1 MIHVVQPGETLY
13 SIGKQYDLSTTQI
26 LSLNSLKPYDAIHP
40 GQSLIVSKNSSNQQS
55 ASSGGEGQYYAVRR
69 GDSLYSIAKRFNTT
83 PQQLL
88 LLNGLSASQSIYIG
102 QQLKVKE
109 DSRLSSN
116 TQIPQVSS
124 VTGNVQY
131 YTVKTGD
138 SLFAIAQRF
147 GTKPEVIQQL
157 NGMSASA
164 NIYPGQRLIVS
175 GGTQSSVSQNT
186 ETPDYHTVG
195 RGDSLY
201 SIAQKYNTTPQHL
214 LQLNNLNTQ
223 SRIFIGQKLKVKDS
237 TPPPAPAPSF
247 NPPSSAANS
256 DVYTVQRGDSLYA
269 IAQRYGTTPQNIL
282 ALNDLAPNATI
293 YIGQMLR
300 VKAPNVSPPR
310 ANSNFQTYTVQRG
323 DWLAKIADQF
333 GTSPE
338 EIVRVN
344 KLSGGGLYIGQQ
356 LLIPSAK
363 KKPVPSYQSGQASDI
378 AKARSVFQLQEISG
392 EDIFGSGL
400 QGPVGKVFNNQPA
413 DLEKVQNRLIQL
425 RLLNPNHGESPNV
438 LMSRLGRSPIGQGSI
453 PNTIRALEQFQTKY
467 RVEYWTNDKFRAML
481 GTSAY
486 SRGIVNP
493 NDLTYKLLR
502 EYAEYTLIVPHPT
515 MQGRFITAQFNNFVR
530 SSFNEYYQGI
540 GYKGTFMPDVPF
552 KTFADLG
559 LDENMALALKYVS
572 SHEGN
577 FDAINTYDKANFSW
591 GFIQFAGK
599 GGNTNGSLPA
609 VIATMKHNHP
619 QLFAEYF
626 QKVGIDIDIQM
637 RNGQI
642 HDGNL
647 KVYDLHAVTGKH
659 QTEGIDAEIALK
671 SDKQLYGAFIRAAH
685 HPAFYSAQLER
696 AVVGYVN
703 PALGIKTDINTNRLR
718 LSDVYLNRITSSPM
732 GCGLMVD
739 LTVNQWINKT
749 RDIFR
754 SAIEK
759 VATRR
764 GIASPGAL
772 QQIDDREVLQQII
785 ADAGSDKRISKR
797 ASSILNSTLSA
808 RKPNFVPPLA

>member
-26 LSLNSLKPYDAIHP
+26 LSLNNLKPYDPIHP
-40 GQSLIVSKNSSNQQS
+40 GQSLIVAKNGNSSKGGS
-55 ASSGGEGQYYAVRR
+55 SSGGAEYYAVRR

-83 PQQLL
+83 PQRLL
-88 LLNGLSASQSIYIG
+88 LLNGLSANQSIYIG
-102 QQLKVKE
+102 QQLKVRE
-109 DSRLSSN
+109 ESRLSGN
-116 TQIPQVSS
+116 TEIPKVSS
-124 VTGNVQY
+124 VTGNVRY

-138 SLFAIAQRF
+138 SLYSIARRF
-147 GTKPEVIQQL
+147 GTKPETIQQL
-157 NGMSASA
+157 NGMSASS

-175 GGTQSSVSQNT
+175 GGPQGGQQN
-186 ETPDYHTVG
+186 ETPDYHTVQ

-201 SIAQKYNTTPQHL
+201 SIAQQYNTTPQYL

-223 SRIFIGQKLKVKDS
+223 SRIYIGQKIKVRPSS
-237 TPPPAPAPSF
+237 TTPAPAPDF
-247 NPPSSAANS
+247 KPSTGNANT
-256 DVYTVQRGDSLYA
+256 DVYTVKRGDSLYA
-269 IAQRYGTTPQNIL
+269 IAQRFGTTPQQIL

-300 VKAPNVSPPR
+300 VKAPDINPPR
-310 ANSNFQTYTVQRG
+310 ANANFQTYTVKRG

-338 EIVRVN
+338 EIVRLN
-344 KLSGGGLYIGQQ
+344 KLSGGGLYVGQQ

-363 KKPVPSYQSGQASDI
+363 KKPVPSYQSGQAGEI
-378 AKARSVFQLQEISG
+378 AKARSVFELQETSG
-392 EDIFGSGL
+392 EDIMGTGL
-400 QGPVGKVFNNQPA
+400 QGTVGKVFNNNPS

-425 RLLNPNHGESPNV
+425 RLLNPNHGESPSV

-453 PNTIRALEQFQTKY
+453 PRTVQALERFQTKY
-467 RVEYWTNDKFRAML
+467 RVEYWANSRFRSML
-481 GTSAY
+481 GTSAFT
-486 SRGIVNP
+486 RGVVSP
-493 NDLTYKLLR
+493 NDLTHKLLR
-502 EYAEYTLIVPHPT
+502 EYAEYTLVVPHPT

-530 SSFNEYYQGI
+530 SSFNEFYQGI
-540 GYKGTFMPDVPF
+540 GYKGSFMPDVPVKVF
-552 KTFADLG
+552 SDLG

-572 SHEGN
+572 SHEGC

-599 GGNTNGSLPA
+599 GGNTNGSLGA
-609 VIATMKHNHP
+609 VIATMKQKHP

-626 QKVGIDIDIQM
+626 QKIGIDVDIIL

-696 AVVGYVN
+696 AAIGYVR
-703 PALGIKTDINTNRLR
+703 PAMSIKTDIKTNRLR
-718 LSDVYLNRITSSPM
+718 LKDVFLNRIVSSPM
-732 GCGLMVD
+732 GCGLVVD

-759 VATRR
+759 VASRR

-772 QQIDDREVLQQII
+772 QQIDDREVLQQI
-785 ADAGSDKRISKR
+785 AMDAGSDGRIKKR
-797 ASSILNSTLSA
+797 ANSILNSTLSA